1 MEKIRNLFPMLP
13 QWSVYW
19 SRWSSKVKKSGLVAT
34 IVLFILK
41 NSCEARHST
50 RNNQTITKNQEF
62 INKINMTL
70 KLNKVKGHS
79 RKKICSQMGFGG

>member
-1 MEKIRNLFPMLP
+1 MVSLLVKGVF
-13 QWSVYW
+13 
-19 SRWSSKVKKSGLVAT
+19 KGKKSGLAAT

-41 NSCEARHST
+41 NSFEARHST